1 MPTGQSQFLVK
12 IGIYPFQMAKT
23 ERLIC
28 GNFYIA
34 QLDIQFLPD
43 GTMLPTHEVPISA
56 LTAVEVFEHTGVPL
70 RDVKNDLR
78 RVGFCVSWSCVL
90 PSRFELRGHFREV
103 TGKLDS

>member
-12 IGIYPFQMAKT
+12 IGIYPFQMANT

-43 GTMLPTHEVPISA
+43 GTLLPTHEVPISA

-70 RDVKNDLR
+70 GDVKNDLR
-78 RVGFCVSWSCVL
+78 WVGFCVSWSCVL
-90 PSRFELRGHFREV
+90 PSRFELRGRFREV